1 MIMFISIPMAA
12 QNCYG
17 QRVQEEP
24 PGDLT
29 SRFAT
34 KHFATNRFTA
44 YRLRSFAVDSL
55 RINLK
60 KQTKSFGFGDVVID
74 ICELKTLK

>member
-12 QNCYG
+12 RNCYG

-29 SRFAT
+29 IRFAT
-34 KHFATNRFTA
+34 KQFATNRFTA
-44 YRLRSFAVDSL
+44 YRLSSFAVDSL

-60 KQTKSFGFGDVVID
+60 NTQKALVLVM
-74 ICELKTLK
+74 LL

>member
-1 MIMFISIPMAA
+1 MMMFIPIPMAA
-12 QNCYG
+12 RNRYG

-34 KHFATNRFTA
+34 KHFPTNRFTA
-44 YRLRSFAVDSL
+44 YRLSSFAVDSL
-55 RINLK
+55 RINLRNTQK
-60 KQTKSFGFGDVVID
+60 ALVLVM
-74 ICELKTLK
+74 LL